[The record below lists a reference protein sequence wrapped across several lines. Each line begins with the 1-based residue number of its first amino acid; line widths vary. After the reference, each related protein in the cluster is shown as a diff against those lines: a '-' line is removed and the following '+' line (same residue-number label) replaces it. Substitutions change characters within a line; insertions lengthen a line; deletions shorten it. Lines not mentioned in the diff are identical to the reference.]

1 MAYNLIKVCSTTTMK
16 QHYIIIFLVLFLICA
31 PILSVAQFG
40 LPAGFEL
47 KKFQENENEAFY
59 FLKYDSAYLRV
70 SQYEKIATYKDHIC
84 YADKRGWK
92 VIVGTVDSSGFK
104 QTNYYHVDNNG
115 IVTTAKKKFDTIQV
129 AALGR
134 ALFNAKKSMQ
144 KINNHAS
151 SWKIFSKI
159 KIDMTISIIAFPDE
173 DAEGNIWYGPEF
185 VQYYSIDGRQSISSE
200 IVNKDATVASRS
212 KEELN
217 IISTAEKTPPIGIIW
232 LAHRY
237 KLNYNI
243 IKVTYKVGTSSLHFD
258 HATKTYAWEH
268 IAK

>member
-1 MAYNLIKVCSTTTMK
+1 MCSTTTMK
-16 QHYIIIFLVLFLICA
+16 QHYIIIFLFLFLFCA

-47 KKFQENENEAFY
+47 KKFQENENESFY
-59 FLKYDSAYLRV
+59 FLQYDSAYLRV
-70 SQYEKIATYKDHIC
+70 SQYESITTYKDHIC

-104 QTNYYHVDNNG
+104 QANYYHVDYKG
-115 IVTTAKKKFDTIQV
+115 IVTAVKKKFDTIQV

-134 ALFNAKKSMQ
+134 ALFNANISIQ
-144 KINNHAS
+144 KMNNNTS

-159 KIDMTISIIAFPDE
+159 KIDMTISIIAFPAE
-173 DAEGNIWYGPEF
+173 DADGNIWYGPEF
-185 VQYYSIDGRQSISSE
+185 AQYYSIDGRQTISTK
-200 IVNKDATVASRS
+200 IVNKVPTVASRS
-212 KEELN
+212 KEELT
-217 IISTAEKTPPIGIIW
+217 IICTAEKTPPIGIIW

-237 KLNYNI
+237 KLDYNI
-243 IKVTYKVGTSSLHFD
+243 INVTYKAGASSLHFD